1 MEDCIVYLVWQLRQS
16 GFEVKFTWP
25 NFLYISWRHH
35 EGAYLA
41 NKNPIMQ
48 AMMPEPTVTMLGG
61 PNTTAGKGGSQKK
74 KGGQAAAPSRSVAF
88 NEEIEL
94 LTKQQTPP
102 AHAPAA
108 YAAAPSQ
115 NRRAMDY
122 EPPASFIQNMDRPVA
137 AAAAGTKSGMYR
149 EGVAKGNVLADLW
162 TI

>member
-1 MEDCIVYLVWQLRQS
+1 
-16 GFEVKFTWP
+16 
-25 NFLYISWRHH
+25 
-35 EGAYLA
+35 
-41 NKNPIMQ
+41 MQ

>member
-16 GFEVKFTWP
+16 GFEVAFTWP
-25 NFLYISWRHH
+25 NLLYISWKHH

-48 AMMPEPTVTMLGG
+48 AMMPEPVAQPPPTSLKVG
-61 PNTTAGKGGSQKK
+61 GGSQKK

-88 NEEIEL
+88 NEEIDV
-94 LTKQQTPP
+94 LTRGSPQQNPP
-102 AHAPAA
+102 
-108 YAAAPSQ
+108 PSQ

-122 EPPASFIQNMDRPVA
+122 EPPASFIQNMDRPGPGRVQ
-137 AAAAGTKSGMYR
+137 K

-162 TI
+162 TM